1 MSLEIE
7 NICQSINNSKLYDDP
22 FNHLYINNFFSEN
35 FYNRLL
41 EFLPKKDQYTQINKT
56 KSVSAD
62 YPDERYIYN
71 ITPETFENFYPEQK
85 VFFGELV
92 IKVYRSQGVFERHML
107 FFIGLCVALA
117 QRVLVI
123 T

>member
-71 ITPETFENFYPEQK
+71 ITNKY
-85 VFFGELV
+85 G
-92 IKVYRSQGVFERHML
+92 SM
-107 FFIGLCVALA
+107 
-117 QRVLVI
+117 
-123 T
+123 